1 MTMTIGE
8 FTAAVLVICVISIV
22 LCAFFYFRCV
32 SLECDVDVVQ
42 ESKDALRE
50 SMSNTNRYLQQQLER
65 VKKEKHEQRKK
76 LTAEIHALRTQL
88 HQLRKEQQKQDN

>member
-1 MTMTIGE
+1 MMIGTS
-8 FTAAVLVICVISIV
+8 TATLLVAYVVSVALLAV
-22 LCAFFYFRCV
+22 FYFRCV
-32 SLECDVDVVQ
+32 ALECEVDVVQ

-76 LTAEIHALRTQL
+76 LTAEIHVLRTQL
-88 HQLRKEQQKQDN
+88 HQLRKESNTQSNG